1 MTLKRTSNNNYSDFT
16 YTSEVKKLL
25 DITLNKRDDNKLKK
39 IYTNFYELESSRS
52 YEPIIKDL
60 YILAEKH
67 HLTTKQLSNI
77 YNIGVRSIQKWLKEL
92 GINRSISK
100 AHKIS
105 NKSTVIKKGIE
116 IGALSSQA
124 LEVPKVNSF
133 GIEIEEKENLPMMVK
148 DFLNYLETIKGKS
161 INTISAYKTDLSVFF
176 KFMKIYKGYPVDDTL
191 QFTEIP
197 IDDLDTDF
205 IKAIKLTD
213 MYAFLSFAEKQ
224 RNNSNYARARKV
236 ATLKSFYNYLHNKA
250 KVIENNPAT
259 ELESPKIN
267 ERHPIY
273 LTLDQ
278 SITLLES
285 LDKTNKNYQR
295 DYCILVFFLNCG
307 LRVSELCNIE
317 ISKIKGDTLT
327 IIGKGNKERT
337 IYLNSACIKALEQ
350 YLSVRDDSKAT
361 AVNKNYLFL
370 SARNTPINKRTV
382 EILVK
387 KHISNA
393 GFTNAKYTPHKLRH
407 TAATLMY
414 KHGNVDIRSL
424 QNILG
429 HESIS
434 TTEIYTHV
442 DEDHLRD
449 AVNSNPLS
457 NL

>member
-1 MTLKRTSNNNYSDFT
+1 MNDDYIKEYENYLRYEKNYSVNTVNSYILELSMFNEYVNKDLLKINDDD
-16 YTSEVKKLL
+16 VKK
-25 DITLNKRDDNKLKK
+25 
-39 IYTNFYELESSRS
+39 
-52 YEPIIKDL
+52 
-60 YILAEKH
+60 
-67 HLTTKQLSNI
+67 
-77 YNIGVRSIQKWLKEL
+77 
-92 GINRSISK
+92 
-100 AHKIS
+100 
-105 NKSTVIKKGIE
+105 
-116 IGALSSQA
+116 
-124 LEVPKVNSF
+124 
-133 GIEIEEKENLPMMVK
+133 
-148 DFLNYLETIKGKS
+148 YL
-161 INTISAYKTDLSVFF
+161 
-176 KFMKIYKGYPVDDTL
+176 
-191 QFTEIP
+191 
-197 IDDLDTDF
+197 
-205 IKAIKLTD
+205 KAISSKSPKSVSHS
-213 MYAFLSFAEKQ
+213 LSA
-224 RNNSNYARARKV
+224 
-236 ATLKSFYNYLHNKA
+236 LKSFYNYLHNKA

>member
-1 MTLKRTSNNNYSDFT
+1 MTLKRTSNNNYSNFS
-16 YTSEVKKLL
+16 YTSEVNKLL
-25 DITLNKRDDNKLKK
+25 NVTLNKRDESKLKQV
-39 IYTNFYELESSRS
+39 YANFNNLESSRS

-60 YILAEKH
+60 YILTEKH
-67 HLTTKQLSNI
+67 HLTTKQLSEI
-77 YNIGVRSIQKWLKEL
+77 YKIGVRSIQKWLKEL
-92 GINRSISK
+92 GLNRSIAK
-100 AHKIS
+100 AHKVA
-105 NKSTVIKKGIE
+105 NKSTVNKKNIDIE
-116 IGALSSQA
+116 LLGANVSD
-124 LEVPKVNSF
+124 VPQINKF
-133 GIEIEEKENLPMMVK
+133 GIEIEEKDNLPMLVK

-161 INTISAYKTDLSVFF
+161 INTINAYKTDLSVFF
-176 KFMKIYKGYPVDDTL
+176 KFIKVYKGYQLDDNI
-191 QFTEIP
+191 QFIDIP
-197 IDDLDTDF
+197 IDDINSDF
-205 IKAIKLTD
+205 IKSIRLTD
-213 MYAFLSFAEKQ
+213 MYAFLSYAEKQ

-250 KVIENNPAT
+250 KVIQFNAAA

-278 SITLLES
+278 SIELLDS
-285 LDKTNKNYQR
+285 LDKSNKNYER

-317 ISKIKGDTLT
+317 INKIKSDTLT

-337 IYLNSACIKALEQ
+337 IYLNSVCIKALEQ
-350 YLSVRDDSKAT
+350 YLSVRDDSKSISK
-361 AVNKNYLFL
+361 NKNYLFL

-434 TTEIYTHV
+434 TTQIYTHV
-442 DEDHLRD
+442 DEDQLRD

>member
-1 MTLKRTSNNNYSDFT
+1 MTLKRTSNNNYSNFS
-16 YTSEVKKLL
+16 YTSEVNKLL
-25 DITLNKRDDNKLKK
+25 NVTLNKRDESKLKQV
-39 IYTNFYELESSRS
+39 YANFNNLESSRS

-60 YILAEKH
+60 YILTEKH
-67 HLTTKQLSNI
+67 HLTTKQLSEI
-77 YNIGVRSIQKWLKEL
+77 YKIGVRSIQKWLKEL
-92 GINRSISK
+92 GLNRSIAK
-100 AHKIS
+100 AHKVA
-105 NKSTVIKKGIE
+105 NKSTVNKKNIDIE
-116 IGALSSQA
+116 LLGANVSD
-124 LEVPKVNSF
+124 VPRINKF
-133 GIEIEEKENLPMMVK
+133 GIEIEEKENLPMLVK

-161 INTISAYKTDLSVFF
+161 INTINAYKTDLSVFF
-176 KFMKIYKGYPVDDTL
+176 KFIKVYKGYQLDDNI
-191 QFTEIP
+191 QFIDIP
-197 IDDLDTDF
+197 IDDINSDF
-205 IKAIKLTD
+205 IKSINLTD
-213 MYAFLSFAEKQ
+213 MYAFLSYAEKQ

-250 KVIENNPAT
+250 KVIEFNAAA

-278 SITLLES
+278 SIELLDS
-285 LDKTNKNYQR
+285 LDKSNKNYER

-317 ISKIKGDTLT
+317 INKIKSDTLT

-337 IYLNSACIKALEQ
+337 IYLNSVCIKALEQ
-350 YLSVRDDSKAT
+350 YLSVRDDSKSISK
-361 AVNKNYLFL
+361 NKNYLFL

-434 TTEIYTHV
+434 TTQIYTHV
-442 DEDHLRD
+442 DEDQLRN

>member
-1 MTLKRTSNNNYSDFT
+1 MTLKRTSNNNYSNFS
-16 YTSEVKKLL
+16 YTSEVNKLL
-25 DITLNKRDDNKLKK
+25 NVTLNKRDESKLKQV
-39 IYTNFYELESSRS
+39 YANFNNLESSRS

-60 YILAEKH
+60 YILTEKH
-67 HLTTKQLSNI
+67 HLTTKQLSEI
-77 YNIGVRSIQKWLKEL
+77 YKIGVRSIQKWLKEL
-92 GINRSISK
+92 GLNRSIAK
-100 AHKIS
+100 AHKVA
-105 NKSTVIKKGIE
+105 NKSTVNKKNIDIE
-116 IGALSSQA
+116 LLGANVSD
-124 LEVPKVNSF
+124 VPRINKF
-133 GIEIEEKENLPMMVK
+133 GIEIEEKENLPMLVK

-161 INTISAYKTDLSVFF
+161 INTINAYKTDLSVFF
-176 KFMKIYKGYPVDDTL
+176 KFIKVYKGYQLDDNI
-191 QFTEIP
+191 QFIDIP
-197 IDDLDTDF
+197 IDDINIDF
-205 IKAIKLTD
+205 IKSIKLTD
-213 MYAFLSFAEKQ
+213 MYAFLSYAEKQ

-250 KVIENNPAT
+250 KVIEFNAAA

-278 SITLLES
+278 SIELLDS
-285 LDKTNKNYQR
+285 LDKSNKNYER

-307 LRVSELCNIE
+307 LRVSELCSIE
-317 ISKIKGDTLT
+317 INKIKSDTLT

-337 IYLNSACIKALEQ
+337 IYLNSVCIKALEQ
-350 YLSVRDDSKAT
+350 YLSVRDDSKSISK
-361 AVNKNYLFL
+361 NKNYLFL

-434 TTEIYTHV
+434 TTQIYTHV
-442 DEDHLRD
+442 DEDQLRN

>member
-1 MTLKRTSNNNYSDFT
+1 MTLKRTSNNNYSNFS
-16 YTSEVKKLL
+16 YTSEVNKLL
-25 DITLNKRDDNKLKK
+25 NVTLNKRDESKLKQV
-39 IYTNFYELESSRS
+39 YANFNNLESSRS

-60 YILAEKH
+60 YILTEKH
-67 HLTTKQLSNI
+67 HLTTKQLSEI
-77 YNIGVRSIQKWLKEL
+77 YKIGVRSIQKWLKEL
-92 GINRSISK
+92 GLNRSIAK
-100 AHKIS
+100 AHKVT
-105 NKSTVIKKGIE
+105 NKSTVNKKNINIE
-116 IGALSSQA
+116 LLGANVSD
-124 LEVPKVNSF
+124 VPRINKF
-133 GIEIEEKENLPMMVK
+133 GIEIEEKENLPMLVK

-161 INTISAYKTDLSVFF
+161 INTINAYKTDLSVFF
-176 KFMKIYKGYPVDDTL
+176 KFIKVYKGYQLDDNI
-191 QFTEIP
+191 QFIDIP
-197 IDDLDTDF
+197 IDDINSDF
-205 IKAIKLTD
+205 IKSIKLTD
-213 MYAFLSFAEKQ
+213 MYAFLSYAEKQ

-250 KVIENNPAT
+250 KVIQFNAAA

-278 SITLLES
+278 SIELLDS
-285 LDKTNKNYQR
+285 LDKSNKNYER

-307 LRVSELCNIE
+307 LRVSELCSIE
-317 ISKIKGDTLT
+317 INKIKSDTLT

-337 IYLNSACIKALEQ
+337 IYLNSVCIKALEQ
-350 YLSVRDDSKAT
+350 YLSVRDDSKAISK
-361 AVNKNYLFL
+361 NKNYLFL

-434 TTEIYTHV
+434 TTQIYTHV
-442 DEDHLRD
+442 DEEQLRD

>member
-1 MTLKRTSNNNYSDFT
+1 MTLKRTSNNNYSNFS
-16 YTSEVKKLL
+16 YTSEVNKLL
-25 DITLNKRDDNKLKK
+25 NVTLNKRDESKLKQV
-39 IYTNFYELESSRS
+39 YANFNNLESSRS

-60 YILAEKH
+60 YILTEKH
-67 HLTTKQLSNI
+67 HLTTKQLSEI
-77 YNIGVRSIQKWLKEL
+77 YKIGVRSIQKWLKEL
-92 GINRSISK
+92 GLNRSIAK
-100 AHKIS
+100 AHKVA
-105 NKSTVIKKGIE
+105 NKSTVNKKNIDIE
-116 IGALSSQA
+116 LLGANVSD
-124 LEVPKVNSF
+124 VPLINKF
-133 GIEIEEKENLPMMVK
+133 GIEIEEKENLPMLVK

-161 INTISAYKTDLSVFF
+161 INTINAYKTDLSVFF
-176 KFMKIYKGYPVDDTL
+176 KFIKVYKGYQLDDNI
-191 QFTEIP
+191 QFIDIP
-197 IDDLDTDF
+197 IDDINSDF
-205 IKAIKLTD
+205 IKSIKLTD
-213 MYAFLSFAEKQ
+213 MYAFLSYAEKQ

-250 KVIENNPAT
+250 KVIEFNAAA

-278 SITLLES
+278 SIELLDS
-285 LDKTNKNYQR
+285 LDKSNKNYER

-307 LRVSELCNIE
+307 LRVSELCSIE
-317 ISKIKGDTLT
+317 INKIKSDTLT

-337 IYLNSACIKALEQ
+337 IYLNSVCIKALEQ
-350 YLSVRDDSKAT
+350 YLSVRDDSKAISKD
-361 AVNKNYLFL
+361 KNYLFL
-370 SARNTPINKRTV
+370 SVRNTPINKRTV

-434 TTEIYTHV
+434 TTQIYTHV
-442 DEDHLRD
+442 DEDQLRD